1 MELTVDIRRKIL
13 LTKHV
18 CQCPYETKEAAEW
31 VADLKANKDKK
42 IWICQKTP

>member
-18 CQCPYETKEAAEW
+18 DQSPNERKKAEEW
-31 VADLKANKDKK
+31 VWDMKAYMY
-42 IWICQKTP
+42 